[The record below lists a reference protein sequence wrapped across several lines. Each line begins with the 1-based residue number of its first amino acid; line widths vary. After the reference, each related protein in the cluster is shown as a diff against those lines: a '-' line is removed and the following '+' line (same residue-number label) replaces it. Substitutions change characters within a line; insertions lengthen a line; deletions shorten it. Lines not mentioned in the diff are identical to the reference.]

1 MAPIRCCFDQTAV
14 WHSDAARGPSTP
26 SFDHLVGADEQRL
39 RHGKAERLG
48 GLEVHHKLVLGGRLH
63 RQVSWFL
70 ALQNAIDVACRA
82 PVLVDSIRSVG
93 DQGAFRDAKAVGVD
107 GGQLVLRGELCDQMT
122 MNRRRCAPCYNQTA
136 IWRACESRD
145 AALDLV
151 GVAHIDWAYLHP
163 E

>member
-1 MAPIRCCFDQTAV
+1 MEAPEGRLL
-14 WHSDAARGPSTP
+14 
-26 SFDHLVGADEQRL
+26 DHLVGAGEQRW
-39 RHGKAERLG
+39 RHLDAERLG
-48 GLEVHHKLVLGGRLH
+48 GLEVHQKLVLGGRLH
-63 RQVSWFL
+63 RQVSWCI
-70 ALQNAIDVACRA
+70 ALQTAIDVACRA
-82 PVLVDSIRSVG
+82 PVLVDPIRSVG

-107 GGQLVLRGELCDQMT
+107 GGLLVLSGELCDQMT

-136 IWRACESRD
+136 VWRACESRD